1 MIIVIKE
8 GYGDYED
15 YYETIRAILDVDT
28 DKKEQELGA
37 EHKAF
42 LCQLMEQNNVPIYED
57 KYGKQPHA
65 IAGKQKLAVKKLHRK
80 LLAENNFLSWIKT
93 VYTYKQ
99 IDNFIE
105 MNNY

>member
-28 DKKEQELGA
+28 DKKEQELGT

-42 LCQLMEQNNVPIYED
+42 VVALMLENNIPIYTD
-57 KYGKQPHA
+57 KYGYQPHA
-65 IAGKQKLAVKKLHRK
+65 LLGKPKLPVKKLHRK
-80 LLAENNFLSWIKT
+80 LLTENNFLSWIKNA
-93 VYTYKQ
+93 YPYKE

-105 MNNY
+105 MNN